1 MSDGDKIITN
11 QSRQGR
17 ALLFRA
23 QLIYEGAD
31 GKICCL
37 ETNFK
42 WGHQWDLQQTTHVEC
57 QSKRRNTIITRKKLS
72 HQRTKAV

>member
-42 WGHQWDLQQTTHVEC
+42 WAHQWDLQQTLMLNAKAKDATR
-57 QSKRRNTIITRKKLS
+57 SLLGRN
-72 HQRTKAV
+72 